1 MCNVG
6 MVDRTFDFTLSDL
19 DVFASKDNWLGCFSG
34 DRPVASALHDSV
46 ASSPVSGGARIRLK
60 R

>member
-19 DVFASKDNWLGCFSG
+19 DVFASKDNRLGRFAG
-34 DRPVASALHDSV
+34 DRPVASALCDSV

-60 R
+60 C